1 MVGRTFAF
9 VGTCV
14 LVLGLAA
21 LATTGLLG
29 GLAALALAFGILAL
43 AALGPDRL
51 GVVCIQGAM
60 LFAPIFS
67 KNVTLGSITISDVLF
82 FGAFSLMLPKLLSR
96 KIQMPFGY
104 LAGLGVLFLL
114 SVLTSL
120 AHPDAA
126 QSLSRVMRL
135 YLALFML
142 PTFIAWW
149 RPDRRMI
156 NRLCGLYVVG
166 QTVSLMYGVALGE
179 ASGSRLY
186 GLTTHPNAFGICGV
200 ISVGLLFYL
209 DGQVRPIRR
218 PIVWAAALINIAG
231 LSMSGSRA
239 AVVAVAVMV
248 VAIPIIERSGAWFY
262 ALGLAGAGGLLAISE
277 FASSLG
283 SNSALNRLLDPTASS
298 AAGSDQQ
305 RTQLA
310 QTGWDAVVHHPFLG
324 TGYFT
329 QAFFAHDIYLQL
341 AAAVGVFG
349 LLAFLVVVA
358 TILKPLILAGPMHR
372 IALGALGYF
381 VDEAFNPTLWD
392 RFAWAAISLVILAHP
407 IFEKPL
413 DEESIETDQPVALPA
428 LTPTPALSRP

>member
-1 MVGRTFAF
+1 MIGRTFAF
-9 VGTCV
+9 VGPCV
-14 LVLGLAA
+14 LVLGLTA

-29 GLAALALAFGILAL
+29 GLAALVLAFGILAL
-43 AALGPDRL
+43 TALGSERL
-51 GVVCIQGAM
+51 GGIFIQGGM

-67 KNVTLGSITISDVLF
+67 KNVTAGPITISDVLF
-82 FGAFSLMLPKLLSR
+82 FGAFMLLFPKLLTK
-96 KIQMPFGY
+96 KIEMPFGY
-104 LAGLGVLFLL
+104 LAGLGVLFFL
-114 SVLTSL
+114 SVLSSI
-120 AHPDAA
+120 AHPEAL
-126 QSLSRVMRL
+126 QSLFRVLRL
-135 YLALFML
+135 FLALFWL
-142 PTFIAWW
+142 PTFVAWW
-149 RPDRRMI
+149 RPERRLI
-156 NRLCGLYVVG
+156 NRMAGLYVVG
-166 QTVSLMYGVALGE
+166 QTISMMYGLALGQ
-179 ASGSRLY
+179 SHRLF

-209 DGQVRPIRR
+209 DGQVRPVRR
-218 PIVWAAALINIAG
+218 PIVWGAALINIAG

-262 ALGLAGAGGLLAISE
+262 ALGLTGAGGLLVISE

-283 SNSALNRLLDPTASS
+283 SNSALNRLLNPSASS

-305 RTQLA
+305 RSQLA
-310 QTGWDAVVHHPFLG
+310 ATGWDAVVHHPWLG

-329 QAFFAHDIYLQL
+329 QAFFAHNIYLQL

-349 LLAFLVVVA
+349 LLSFIVVVA

-392 RFAWAAISLVILAHP
+392 RFAWAAMALVILAHP
-407 IFEKPL
+407 IFEKRP
-413 DEESIETDQPVALPA
+413 EEEAAEDSSTAPSTV
-428 LTPTPALSRP
+428 LTATPALSRI

>member
-1 MVGRTFAF
+1 VVGRTFAF

-14 LVLGLAA
+14 LVLGLTG

-29 GLAALALAFGILAL
+29 AGAALVLAFGLLAL
-43 AALGPDRL
+43 AALGSEKL
-51 GVVCIQGAM
+51 GGIFIQGGM

-82 FGAFSLMLPKLLSR
+82 FGAFTLLLPKLLSK
-96 KIQMPFGY
+96 KIVMPFGY
-104 LAGLGVLFLL
+104 WAGLGVLFFL
-114 SVLTSL
+114 SVLASIT
-120 AHPDAA
+120 HPEAM
-126 QSLSRVMRL
+126 QSLYRVLRL
-135 YLALFML
+135 YLALLFL

-149 RPDRRMI
+149 RPDRRLI
-156 NRLCGLYVVG
+156 NRMAGLYVVG
-166 QTVSLMYGVALGE
+166 QTISMMYGLALGE
-179 ASGSRLY
+179 GSRLF

-200 ISVGLLFYL
+200 ISVGMLFYL
-209 DGQVRPIRR
+209 DGQVRPLRR
-218 PIVWAAALINIAG
+218 PIVWGAALINIAG

-262 ALGLAGAGGLLAISE
+262 ALGLAGAGGLLLITE

-283 SNSALNRLLDPTASS
+283 SNSALNRLLDNTGSAS
-298 AAGSDQQ
+298 GSDLQ
-305 RTQLA
+305 RSQLA
-310 QTGWDAVVHHPFLG
+310 ATGWDAVVHNPFLG

-349 LLAFLVVVA
+349 LLAFVVVVL

-392 RFAWAAISLVILAHP
+392 RFAWAAMALIILAHP
-407 IFEKPL
+407 IFETSP
-413 DEESIETDQPVALPA
+413 EEEAAEAELSPPSTVLTATPV
-428 LTPTPALSRP
+428 LSRT